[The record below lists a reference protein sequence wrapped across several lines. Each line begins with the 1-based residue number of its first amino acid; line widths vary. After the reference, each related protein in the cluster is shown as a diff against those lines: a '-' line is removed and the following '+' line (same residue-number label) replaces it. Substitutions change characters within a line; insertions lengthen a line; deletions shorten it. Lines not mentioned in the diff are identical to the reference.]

1 MTTGHRPSSA
11 ARPGGDVPDSES
23 STWEAGAAAATS
35 KCAIPLLPWLDG
47 IKKGRCE
54 VAGEECVQYSF
65 SVESP
70 SEVKYLVKDLTR
82 QYEAEFW
89 CRVSVRGRKAFRAQ
103 QDGAD
108 EGKLLRASL
117 YPLPTFWGRR
127 ARLRALAAAEKEFDA
142 VIQSFVGVAAST
154 DVVTY
159 S

>member
-23 STWEAGAAAATS
+23 STWEAGAAAATP
-35 KCAIPLLPWLDG
+35 KCSIPLLPWLDG

-54 VAGEECVQYSF
+54 VA
-65 SVESP
+65 VESP

-89 CRVSVRGRKAFRAQ
+89 CRISVRGRKAFRAQ

-142 VIQSFVGVAAST
+142 VIQSFVGVAASK
-154 DVVTY
+154 DVVT
-159 S
+159 

>member
-35 KCAIPLLPWLDG
+35 KCYIPLLPWLDG

-54 VAGEECVQYSF
+54 VA
-65 SVESP
+65 VESP

-89 CRVSVRGRKAFRAQ
+89 CRISVRGRKAFRAQ

-142 VIQSFVGVAAST
+142 VIQSFVGVAASK
-154 DVVTY
+154 DVVT
-159 S
+159 

>member
-54 VAGEECVQYSF
+54 VA
-65 SVESP
+65 VESP

-89 CRVSVRGRKAFRAQ
+89 CRISVRGRKAFRAQ

>member
-54 VAGEECVQYSF
+54 VA
-65 SVESP
+65 VESP

-89 CRVSVRGRKAFRAQ
+89 CRISVRGRKAFRAQ

-127 ARLRALAAAEKEFDA
+127 TRLRALAAAEKEFDA
-142 VIQSFVGVAAST
+142 VIQSFVGVAASK
-154 DVVTY
+154 DVVT
-159 S
+159 

>member
-35 KCAIPLLPWLDG
+35 KCSIPLLPWLDG

-54 VAGEECVQYSF
+54 VA
-65 SVESP
+65 VESP

-89 CRVSVRGRKAFRAQ
+89 CRISVRGRKAFRAQ

-142 VIQSFVGVAAST
+142 VIQSFVGVAASK
-154 DVVTY
+154 DVVT
-159 S
+159 

>member
-54 VAGEECVQYSF
+54 VA
-65 SVESP
+65 VESP

-89 CRVSVRGRKAFRAQ
+89 CRISVRGRKAFRAQ

-142 VIQSFVGVAAST
+142 VIQSFVGVAASK
-154 DVVTY
+154 DVVT
-159 S
+159 